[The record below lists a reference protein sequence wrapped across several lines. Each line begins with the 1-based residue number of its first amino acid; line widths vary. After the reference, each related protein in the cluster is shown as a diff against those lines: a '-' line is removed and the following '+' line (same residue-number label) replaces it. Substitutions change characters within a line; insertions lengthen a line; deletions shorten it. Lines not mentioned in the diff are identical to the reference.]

1 LQKAEAL
8 LAVASEKLKT
18 TLDTIQIA
26 EALQEKGI
34 KVFDSY
40 HLAVAEENGCDV
52 FLTTDD
58 RFLHRAKETGLN
70 IVAENPAKWI
80 VEVI

>member
-1 LQKAEAL
+1 
-8 LAVASEKLKT
+8 LK
-18 TLDTIQIA
+18 Q
-26 EALQEKGI
+26 KGI

-40 HLAVAEENGCDV
+40 HLAVAEENDCDV

-58 RFLHRAKETGLN
+58 CFLKRAKEIALN
-70 IVAENPAKWI
+70 IVVENPAKWI